1 MSSDFTPTTDQVRD
15 AYVRAMRDT
24 FIASAGEHQE
34 EFERWAQ
41 AHDDEV
47 RASVQPPTREQIAE
61 LRGRVVD
68 AIINVR
74 DKYPR
79 DSRDADSEEVAD
91 AVLALFP
98 QLTPSAEP
106 FSYPDVWNAAIDRAQ
121 EELVR
126 QDQFSE
132 RTLRILDE
140 QRIPS
145 AQQPVPAEPVSIA
158 EPGDDPWVTTTEYAY
173 GALDA
178 PDVIVSTGEDI
189 DDLGSARYNAE
200 EFWVDVLQRTV
211 KRGPWQVVTAE
222 ADQSTIRDVTPPAAT
237 PEEGK
242 Q

>member
-1 MSSDFTPTTDQVRD
+1 
-15 AYVRAMRDT
+15 MRDT
-24 FIASAGEHQE
+24 FIASAGEHYE
-34 EFERWAQ
+34 EFERWVQ

-47 RASVQPPTREQIAE
+47 RAPMQPPTREQIAE
-61 LRGRVVD
+61 ALWESARQEGDEPVWTWQYLTERADRGEGDYAEIR
-68 AIINVR
+68 AEYHR
-74 DKYPR
+74 
-79 DSRDADSEEVAD
+79 SAD
-91 AVLALFP
+91 AVLARFP
-98 QLTPSAEP
+98 QPTPSAEP

-222 ADQSTIRDVTPPAAT
+222 ADPSTIRDVTPPPAT
-237 PEEGK
+237 PGEGDRG
-242 Q
+242 